1 MAGLYSPL
9 RPLERSNRVPVLGA
23 FQRSRERGVDNSQ
36 TLHALNEH
44 GDDGWLVLEQDTA
57 VVADEPAVTSTSM
70 LTARHSIGCNN
81 SAHRTEEIN
90 R

>member
-1 MAGLYSPL
+1 
-9 RPLERSNRVPVLGA
+9 
-23 FQRSRERGVDNSQ
+23 VDHSQ

-57 VVADEPAVTSTSM
+57 AIADEPAVTSTSM
-70 LTARHSIGCNN
+70 LAARQSVACNN